1 MYNDYIKDS
10 IYDVVRDKRITT
22 SEKIKRIEDI
32 VNSSSSSQSSKSSD
46 QDQDS
51 QQYIIGK
58 RFGMLYAQQLYNNK
72 GGVPVM
78 ADFYELPDLPDM
90 KILKFINESASIDVA
105 IISNILDSYFYT
117 DEEKTNRIYD
127 LIFNS
132 NNQQGDQGNGSQ
144 QGDQGNGGQQGDQGN
159 GSQQGDQGNGS
170 QQGDQGNGSQQGD
183 QGKNSRS
190 GNSNSTNSNSSSGI
204 NKGNILDAGDYVVM
218 VNKSYD
224 ENSPMSGNHVIS
236 KDKGEQLRK
245 DNNVVELS
253 SSITLQEKI
262 DAIAKIYAPNAK
274 DKIYG
279 VDTSAMIETGVKMQN
294 RVIASRD
301 GIINWASA
309 LKKNVSK
316 LSTDRELTDTYNKN
330 IYVQQDI
337 VLWDEKRK
345 KEKFNRCVVYIDT
358 SGSVNNNDTQLIPI
372 MAGEV
377 GKIAYNC
384 KFRTIDINLFND
396 YVYSDK
402 KYKNLNT
409 SVVKRP
415 GFTIEGVSDGG
426 GTNVQNVYKHI
437 YDNYTRN
444 GNILKGVD
452 SIIIITDY
460 SGMVYSGDINEC
472 NYRLRE
478 NVQDRMV
485 YVIYTDVHNINADEI
500 RKQIK
505 SLVPKKSKHFEI
517 PLDVFRNQLER
528 AKQSRKKTNENINNR
543 FMRRIMLNEVARGRK
558 GRDTGTET
566 TQAEKEK
573 TVYTKSGNFDD
584 VGKIKL
590 SDDEIRRI
598 NAKNEF
604 SVIRRRGKLA
614 EFDATKDIIK
624 SLNDF
629 DSSLKSSDEL
639 TYVMNTYGTYY
650 VDMNSYGFIVI
661 LHVDVNNN
669 NWDKFMELCKS
680 INLVTLVGNVVLHD
694 ELFKKINFDNG
705 NLPKGFPKNIYGDFD
720 LVNLENLTTPGN
732 FENFPTVINGKNIRI
747 VNIGSNSDEI
757 KEKLK
762 TYMEKNGF
770 YGRSFNG
777 RPKARNIV
785 DEINDRI
792 SLGES
797 YINEALGQY
806 GNPLRDLF
814 KSNKSP
820 QKSKYG
826 SDAEWDDA
834 IYDYYNSDLREL
846 EENNRLFFNLLFNA
860 DNSIRSREYAEKS
873 LNAING
879 EIDRLEKKPNKSE
892 NAENELEA
900 LKRRRDRIEK
910 KVNTLSDID
919 KSQATPLVDIE
930 WNNIP
935 AKNVIVEDSLAL
947 IRHDVKNVSDRT
959 TTQAGK
965 GYSKNIGL
973 KIFTNSNNRIGAV
986 YGTLSK
992 TLSNEG
998 KTKYSKP
1005 QVIALSGDYGRPVTD
1020 QIEIKKIIKRRYD
1033 KIYNEVKGTLYTELG
1048 INKNSVTSS
1057 YRFSQN
1063 DIPHKATLKSF
1074 ALNILY
1080 NVISKKLKCSD
1091 AIGNTC
1097 DIEKVIVDKYRDVD
1111 AILTYIFG
1119 FIYNRN
1125 RWDKD
1130 KRKVFLGRGNKGVN
1144 FDNIKRNNQ
1153 GFKRNWYNYCYNKSE
1168 LNNKTV
1174 FELFSNE
1181 FIKALLIGSSI
1192 RDEIGQYPIYG
1203 FDDIM
1208 GAYRNG
1214 DRNALLEMIR
1224 NVEDV
1229 EIVSTT
1235 LKSLSII
1242 DNNLN
1247 DTREEDITEDTPIPF
1262 NVMLLFPDK
1271 CSKEYKINIDVQD
1284 ARELRH
1290 AKSRVRTLSRGKNK
1304 YSNIS
1309 LSSNDPSQSLK
1320 HLYDEIYKYTDP
1332 ENSDNLINNIIERIN
1347 DLNSYD
1353 QTKLETIAK
1362 SLTDGEKW
1370 SETDVL
1376 NVITD
1381 ALLRKL
1387 GIAKY
1392 VTQSVSG
1399 NTGDKNFDYF
1409 VSKHSKELERVYN
1422 NGLKLIDQMANIQLD
1437 KSDSVVVDS
1446 IDKINVI
1453 VNELINLACIIFRV
1467 DRSTIISN
1475 ADKDM
1480 RKKNRQMKKNNSST
1494 MRSNFAV

>member
-1 MYNDYIKDS
+1 M
-10 IYDVVRDKRITT
+10 
-22 SEKIKRIEDI
+22 
-32 VNSSSSSQSSKSSD
+32 
-46 QDQDS
+46 
-51 QQYIIGK
+51 
-58 RFGMLYAQQLYNNK
+58 
-72 GGVPVM
+72 
-78 ADFYELPDLPDM
+78 
-90 KILKFINESASIDVA
+90 
-105 IISNILDSYFYT
+105 
-117 DEEKTNRIYD
+117 
-127 LIFNS
+127 
-132 NNQQGDQGNGSQ
+132 
-144 QGDQGNGGQQGDQGN
+144 
-159 GSQQGDQGNGS
+159 
-170 QQGDQGNGSQQGD
+170 
-183 QGKNSRS
+183 
-190 GNSNSTNSNSSSGI
+190 
-204 NKGNILDAGDYVVM
+204 DAGDYVVM

-224 ENSPMSGNHVIS
+224 ENSPMSGNHVIN

-301 GIINWASA
+301 GIIDWESA

-316 LSTDRELTDTYNKN
+316 LSTDRVLTDTYNKN
-330 IYVQQDI
+330 IYTQQDI
-337 VLWDEKRK
+337 VLWDEERK
-345 KEKFNRCVVYIDT
+345 KEKFNKCVVYIDT

-377 GKIAYNC
+377 GEIAYKC

-402 KYKNLNT
+402 KYKNLKT

-472 NYRLRE
+472 KYRLRG

-485 YVIYTDVHNINADEI
+485 YVIYTDVHYINADEI
-500 RKQIK
+500 RKRIK
-505 SLVPKKSKHFEI
+505 SLVPTKSKHFEI
-517 PLDVFRNQLER
+517 PLDVFRKQLER
-528 AKQSRKKTNENINNR
+528 SKQRRKKTNENINNR

-558 GRDTGTET
+558 GRDTGTPT

-573 TVYTKSGNFDD
+573 TVYAKSGNFDD
-584 VGKIKL
+584 IDKIEL
-590 SDDEIRRI
+590 SDDEIRMI

-604 SVIRRRGKLA
+604 SVIRSRGKLA

-705 NLPKGFPKNIYGDFD
+705 NLPKGFPKRIDGDFD

-757 KEKLK
+757 KEKLN

-919 KSQATPLVDIE
+919 RSQATPLVDIE

-992 TLSNEG
+992 TLSNDGEI
-998 KTKYSKP
+998 KYSKP

-1020 QIEIKKIIKRRYD
+1020 QIEIKKIIKRRHD
-1033 KIYNEVKGTLYTELG
+1033 KINKEVKGTLYTDLK
-1048 INKNSVTSS
+1048 INKNSITSS
-1057 YRFSQN
+1057 YKFSQD

-1080 NVISKKLKCSD
+1080 NVISKMCNASD

-1097 DIEKVIVDKYRDVD
+1097 EIDKVIVDKYRNVD

-1119 FIYNRN
+1119 FIYNRD

-1144 FDNIKRNNQ
+1144 FDNIERNNQ

-1208 GAYRNG
+1208 GAYSNG

-1242 DNNLN
+1242 DNDLN
-1247 DTREEDITEDTPIPF
+1247 NTREEDITEDTPIPF

-1347 DLNSYD
+1347 DLNSYN
-1353 QTKLETIAK
+1353 QYKLKIIAK
-1362 SLTDGEKW
+1362 RLTDGEEW

-1409 VSKHSKELERVYN
+1409 VSKHSEELERVYN

-1453 VNELINLACIIFRV
+1453 VNELIDLACKIFSV